1 MAAPMEI
8 SFSYASIP
16 PFRIPDAN
24 LLAVLAPRT
33 VEPSATAEQLVE
45 AALDHPTESDPIEEL
60 AASLVSSRAAGS
72 PAARVLLLVDDITR
86 QTPAAEVLPGVLRR
100 LETGGVRRAN
110 VKILIAAGTHSRMS
124 AAEVEKKLGAAIAA
138 AYPVTLHHWRDEAN
152 LTQIGA
158 TDDGTPVRVNRMLGE
173 ADLTIGIGQI
183 VPHRV
188 MGYTGGATIVQP
200 GVSGPEV
207 TGYTHWRSALFAG
220 PEILGVAENPVRR
233 EVEGIAR
240 QAGLRFIVNVVMD
253 GRGRVIHV
261 VAGDVVAAHRQ
272 GAGYSRAIY
281 GVPQPAAA
289 DIVIAESHPADYDL
303 WQAAKGIYASELAVR
318 ENGVVI
324 LVTPCPHGV
333 SKEHPVVED
342 LGYQGFADVKAR
354 VDRKEITD
362 LVAAA
367 HLVHVGRVIRDR
379 ARGILVSPGIGR
391 ETQRYIGFTP
401 IQTPQEAID
410 SAFAML
416 GENATVAVLHHG
428 GDVLPV
434 VESFGIRG

>member
-1 MAAPMEI
+1 MEI
-8 SFSYASIP
+8 AFSYPDVP
-16 PFRIPDAN
+16 PFRVLEAN
-24 LLAVLAPRT
+24 ILATLAPRS
-33 VEPSATAEQLVE
+33 VQPSASPEELVE
-45 AALDHPTESDPIEEL
+45 SALDHPIESAPLEEL
-60 AASLVSSRAAGS
+60 ATSLVLARAAGS
-72 PAARVLLLVDDITR
+72 AAARVLLLVDDITR
-86 QTPAAEVLPGVLRR
+86 QTPASKVLPGILRR
-100 LETGGVRRAN
+100 LEKGGVTRAN

-124 AAEVEKKLGAAIAA
+124 AAEVEKKLGVEVAA

-152 LTQIGA
+152 LTQIGV

-173 ADLTIGIGQI
+173 ADLVIGIGQI

-207 TGYTHWRSALFAG
+207 TGYTHWQSALFSG
-220 PEILGVAENPVRR
+220 PEILGIAENPVRR
-233 EVEGIAR
+233 QVERIAR

-272 GAGYSRAIY
+272 GAAYSRTIY
-281 GVPQPAAA
+281 GVQQPALA
-289 DIVIAESHPADYDL
+289 DIVIAESYPADYDL

-318 ENGVVI
+318 ENGAVI

-333 SKEHPVVED
+333 SDEHPVVED
-342 LGYQGFADVKAR
+342 LGYHGFADVKTR

-367 HLVHVGRVIRDR
+367 HLVHVGRVICDR
-379 ARGILVSPGIGR
+379 ARGILVSPGIGG
-391 ETQRYIGFTP
+391 EIQRRIGFTP
-401 IQTPQEAID
+401 AETPQEAID

-416 GENATVAVLHHG
+416 GEKATVAVIHHG
-428 GDVLPV
+428 GDVLPL
-434 VESFGIRG
+434 VET